1 MYAEKVMLRKVA
13 KRRMRAKVASFLL
26 DDLDGYVRYFYR
38 SQKGFSHSGY
48 RDFKRI
54 KSRERRRKANQALRA
69 WLNGDDVRF
78 ERLSSERKGELWW
91 WLW

>member
-1 MYAEKVMLRKVA
+1 MYAEKAMLRKVA
-13 KRRMRAKVASFLL
+13 KRRMRAKVAFLL
-26 DDLDGYVRYFYR
+26 NDSDYVRYFYR
-38 SQKGFSHSGY
+38 SQKGLSHRGY

-54 KSRERRRKANQALRA
+54 KSRERRRKAKQALRA
-69 WLNGDDVRF
+69 WLAGDDVRF